1 MYMVF
6 TDYAFENIKFKSFAS
21 FPNQLPCPVA
31 NVTTKNLVTVL
42 GDKHKMI
49 LNFEY
54 CMTAVSVVHC
64 LTSTPS
70 VSQQTITAK
79 ADRLKPV
86 VLTF

>member
-54 CMTAVSVVHC
+54 CMTAANPALSITTSNHKGFSSVEN
-64 LTSTPS
+64 
-70 VSQQTITAK
+70 
-79 ADRLKPV
+79 
-86 VLTF
+86 